1 MKLPSHIQDRARRDL
16 AELVDIPSVSA
27 RGEGLEKCAAKVAEL
42 LSEAGFNTAIHPGDI
57 GPFVTG
63 EIGEGP
69 FTLVIYNHYDVQ
81 PEEPAD
87 LWTAPPFNL
96 TERDGALYGRGAA
109 DDKGE
114 FVSRLAGWRLFRKT
128 HSGPLPFRLI
138 WIVEGEE
145 EVGSPSLV
153 RFLEEQFPDLR
164 ADLCWW
170 EFGEVDTRGRPV
182 VLMGF
187 KGVLAVEL
195 SVRTARADLHS
206 SLGAIF
212 DNPLWRIAS
221 AVASMRDAGGR
232 VLIEGFYDSIELP
245 GNVTKNLVATPPFPL
260 EDLMAATGGK
270 RLLAGVTAENFYEH
284 LNLEPC
290 LNVNGIRGGY
300 DGSGTKTVLP
310 ASANAKLDFRLVPGQ
325 DPKAIVDLVRRHLV
339 ANGFDDIE
347 LIVHDAEVLGVR
359 SDPSHWAVKLG
370 TDLLE
375 KWFGEAA
382 ILQPS
387 SAASGLA
394 HPFVHH
400 LGATLFG
407 AGITHHGAMLH
418 SPDENIVIDHFHRMI
433 GFSADFFAGLVDR
446 CTPSANGGFQ
456 STRPVHD

>member
-1 MKLPSHIQDRARRDL
+1 MTLPDHIKIEATRDL
-16 AELVDIPSVSA
+16 TDLVAIPSVSA
-27 RGEGLEKCAAKVAEL
+27 RVEGLDACADKVAAL
-42 LSEAGFNTAIHPGDI
+42 LTDAGFQTAIEPGDV

-81 PEEPAD
+81 PEQPVN
-87 LWTAPPFNL
+87 LWTAPPFSL
-96 TERDGALYGRGAA
+96 TERDGALFGRGAA

-114 FVSRLAGWRLFRKT
+114 FVSRLAGWRLFRER
-128 HSGPLPFRLI
+128 HPGPLPFRLI

-145 EVGSPSLV
+145 EIGSPSLV
-153 RFLEEQFPDLR
+153 RFLEKRYAGLQ

-187 KGVLAVEL
+187 KGVLAIEL

-212 DNPLWRIAS
+212 DNPLWRLAS
-221 AVASMRDAGGR
+221 AVASMRDAAGR
-232 VLIEGFYDSIELP
+232 VLIKGFYEGIEP
-245 GNVTKNLVATPPFPL
+245 DRATRELAASPPFAL
-260 EDLMAATGGK
+260 EDLMAATGGQK
-270 RLLAGVTAENFYEH
+270 LLGTVTPSNFYEH
-284 LNLEPC
+284 LNFEPC
-290 LNVNGIRGGY
+290 LNVNGIHGGY
-300 DGSGTKTVLP
+300 EGAGTKTVLP
-310 ASANAKLDFRLVPGQ
+310 ATATAKLDFRLVPGQ
-325 DPKAIVDLVRRHLV
+325 NPKAVADLVRLHLDD
-339 ANGFDDIE
+339 NGFDDIE

-370 TDLLE
+370 AKLLE
-375 KWFGEAA
+375 KWFGQPA

-394 HPFVHH
+394 HPFVHQ

-418 SPDENIVIDHFHRMI
+418 SPDENILIDQFHQMI
-433 GFSADFFAGLVDR
+433 GFSADFFAALASQCGAAADVGSKQR
-446 CTPSANGGFQ
+446 ETGS
-456 STRPVHD
+456 

>member
-1 MKLPSHIQDRARRDL
+1 MTLPDHIKIEATRDL
-16 AELVDIPSVSA
+16 TDLVAIPSVSA
-27 RGEGLEKCAAKVAEL
+27 RVDGLDACADKVAAL
-42 LSEAGFNTAIHPGDI
+42 LADAGFQTAIEPGDV

-81 PEEPAD
+81 PEEPVN
-87 LWTAPPFNL
+87 LWTAPPFSL
-96 TERDGALYGRGAA
+96 TERHGALFGRGAA

-114 FVSRLAGWRLFRKT
+114 FVSRLAGWRLFRER
-128 HSGPLPFRLI
+128 HPGPLPFRLI

-145 EVGSPSLV
+145 EIGSPSLV
-153 RFLEEQFPDLR
+153 RFLEKRYPGLQ

-187 KGVLAVEL
+187 KGVLAIEL

-212 DNPLWRIAS
+212 DNPLWRLAS
-221 AVASMRDAGGR
+221 AVASMRDAAGR
-232 VLIEGFYDSIELP
+232 VLIKGFYEGIEP
-245 GNVTKNLVATPPFPL
+245 DRATRELAASPPFPL
-260 EDLMAATGGK
+260 EDLMAATGGQK
-270 RLLAGVTAENFYEH
+270 LLGAVTPSNFYEH
-284 LNLEPC
+284 LNFEPC
-290 LNVNGIRGGY
+290 LNVNGIHGGY
-300 DGSGTKTVLP
+300 DGAGTKTVLP
-310 ASANAKLDFRLVPGQ
+310 ATATAKLDFRLVPGQ
-325 DPKAIVDLVRRHLV
+325 NPKAVADLVRLHLDD
-339 ANGFDDIE
+339 NGFDDIE

-370 TDLLE
+370 AKLLE
-375 KWFGEAA
+375 KWFGQPA

-394 HPFVHH
+394 HPFVHQ

-418 SPDENIVIDHFHRMI
+418 SPDENILIDHFHQMI
-433 GFSADFFAGLVDR
+433 GFSADFF
-446 CTPSANGGFQ
+446 SALASQCGSAADVGYQ
-456 STRPVHD
+456 QRETGS